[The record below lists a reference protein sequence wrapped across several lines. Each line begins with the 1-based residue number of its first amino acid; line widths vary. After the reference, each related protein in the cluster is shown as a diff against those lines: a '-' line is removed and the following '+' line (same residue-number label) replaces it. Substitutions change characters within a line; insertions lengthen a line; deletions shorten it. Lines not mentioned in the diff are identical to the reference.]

1 MIQSL
6 IVYCGTATMMA
17 LLGWHVNQREQRAM
31 ASGGT
36 VLPLHSWEIVTAVL
50 LYITISSVR
59 WLTSWD
65 YSMYYDYYVS
75 MQSLG
80 DFSRENFEP
89 GFHYI
94 SSMMAQMGMHY
105 AAFFGFWA
113 MLHIVLLTYALRHR
127 KVLLPWIALCL
138 FLGPYYIWWM
148 STIRQA
154 IIECLLV
161 VLIELIVRRRF
172 WLYCLISI
180 VAMLIHKMA
189 ILLIPLYFVPLIPVR
204 GAKRWLPYALLVAC
218 VVLGSFPQWIKWC
231 FDQVGQLFALV
242 GYGHYYRL
250 FNTDV
255 TYAFRPVI
263 GPARLFPL
271 LTGCIIIWYY
281 PSIKRMFSSDLGL
294 SALFRFSLLHLGYL
308 NLMGNTTQ
316 YLSRPGDLM
325 RCCFLVMISYTMCY
339 LWRARKWVALA
350 AIAAINFYYIFY
362 ELHKAVTIR
371 GSIYTPELYQTFL
384 F

>member
-1 MIQSL
+1 MFQSV
-6 IVYCGTATMMA
+6 IVYTGSAVLMA
-17 LLGWHVNQREQRAM
+17 LLGWHVSKREQRVM
-31 ASGGT
+31 ALGGAE
-36 VLPLHSWEIVTAVL
+36 LPLWSWEIVTAVL
-50 LYITISSVR
+50 FYIALSSIR
-59 WLTSWD
+59 WLTTWD
-65 YSMYYDYYVS
+65 YSMYYNYYVS

-89 GFHYI
+89 GFHFI
-94 SSMMAQMGMHY
+94 SSMMAQAGMHY
-105 AAFFGFWA
+105 AFFFGFWA
-113 MLHIVLLTYALRHR
+113 TLHIVLLTYALRHR

-161 VLIELIVRRRF
+161 VMIELMVRRKF
-172 WLYCLISI
+172 WIYCLVSI

-189 ILLIPLYFVPLIPVR
+189 VLLIPLYFIPQIPVR
-204 GAKRWLPYALLVAC
+204 TAKRWLPYALLAAC

-231 FDQVGQLFALV
+231 FDQVGQLFSLV

-255 TYAFRPVI
+255 TYAFRNVI
-263 GPARLFPL
+263 GPARLLPL
-271 LTGCIIIWYY
+271 VTVCIIIWYY
-281 PSIKRMFSSDLGL
+281 PSIKRMFSSDPGL
-294 SALFRFSLLHLGYL
+294 PALYRLSLLHIGYL

-325 RCCFLVMISYTMCY
+325 RACFLVMLSYALCY

-350 AIAAINFYYIFY
+350 IICAINFYYVFY
-362 ELHKAVTIR
+362 ELFKAVTIR
-371 GSIYTPELYQTFL
+371 GSIYTPELYQSFL